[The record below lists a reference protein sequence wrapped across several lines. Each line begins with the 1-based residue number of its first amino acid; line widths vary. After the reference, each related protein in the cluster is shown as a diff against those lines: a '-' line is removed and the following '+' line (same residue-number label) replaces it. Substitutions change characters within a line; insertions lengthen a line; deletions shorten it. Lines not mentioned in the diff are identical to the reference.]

1 MNRHMNHYLRS
12 HTCDKVIT
20 VMSNALTPEQG
31 NVLMQRNADFSNLM
45 YSPGKHTH
53 THTYLW
59 RWTAE
64 KHRLML
70 GELLR
75 KRTMSP
81 PAHYRRSWEVFMCL

>member
-1 MNRHMNHYLRS
+1 MNHYLRS

-53 THTYLW
+53 IFMEVDSREAQTDAG
-59 RWTAE
+59 RAAE
-64 KHRLML
+64 
-70 GELLR
+70 EEDNE
-75 KRTMSP
+75 SP
-81 PAHYRRSWEVFMCL
+81 RPL